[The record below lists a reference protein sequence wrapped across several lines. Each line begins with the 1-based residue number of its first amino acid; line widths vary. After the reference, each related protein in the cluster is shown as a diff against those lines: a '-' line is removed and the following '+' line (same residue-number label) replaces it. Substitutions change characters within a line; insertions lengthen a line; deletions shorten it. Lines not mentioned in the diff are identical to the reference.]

1 MSGAICPGERG
12 AGVMKRAEHRANA
25 ASFHAKGGADSTQA
39 FDCGFAHHRAGR
51 LVEAEACYRRV
62 LAAEPDHLRT
72 LHLLGLLCHQAGRQ
86 DTAAELLRRAITRGG
101 ANARLFSD
109 LGAVLKQQGRLDEA
123 ADALRQA
130 VAIEPDLAQA
140 HCNLSAVLREQGKI
154 DEAIASSHAALR
166 TGSARAEVHVNLGVL
181 LCDKRKFEEAVAA
194 FTRALAINPSL
205 ATAHFN
211 LGHALREQGRRAEA
225 AAAYRQVIRIM
236 PRSAEAYSCL
246 GALLH
251 EEGRLDEAVAACQ
264 RAIRLKPNFAEAY
277 YNLAI
282 AFAAQKKF
290 GHAAAGYRKAIEI
303 RPDYAEAHSALG
315 TALRACGKLDE
326 AIAAYRRAITL
337 KPSYAEAH
345 CNLGRALHDQGKS
358 QEAIDALRNGLLLNG
373 SSAEAH
379 NSLGL
384 VLRAVG
390 KLSEGHAA
398 VVEAIRLAPFSAK
411 YRRHLSEMI
420 RFRNGDKHLLE
431 LERLLGEA
439 DTLAL
444 GERTD
449 LHFAL
454 GKAYDDVSRHA
465 EAAQQWL
472 QGNALKRREVSYDAA
487 AMDEGFERIR
497 NVFAQD
503 WLQIRQG
510 AGHPSA
516 VPVFIIGMPRSGTTL
531 VEQILAS
538 HHQVFGS
545 GEMKYFADAVRGVEA
560 GRDALY
566 PEVASTM
573 RESDFADLGRRYLT
587 ESLRLARPGAL
598 HVTDKMPSNF
608 LFAGLIHLSLPN
620 APIIHTVRDPVD
632 TCLSCF
638 SKLFTG
644 ELNYTYD
651 LAELGRYYR
660 QYQLLMAHWKRVL
673 PAGRILDVSYED
685 LVEDVEGQARRI
697 VAHCGLGWD
706 ARCLSF
712 QENDRPVRTASAT
725 QVRQP
730 VYKSSVGRWRPYR
743 AFLAPLLQE
752 LGVANAI
759 EALELASIRTS
770 QTGITG
776 TNAS

>member
-1 MSGAICPGERG
+1 MKSAERR
-12 AGVMKRAEHRANA
+12 VDA
-25 ASFHAKGGADSTQA
+25 ASLHSTQA
-39 FDCGFAHHRAGR
+39 FNSGLAHHRAGR
-51 LVEAEACYRRV
+51 LAEAETWYRRV
-62 LAAEPDHLRT
+62 LAAEPNHLHA
-72 LHLLGLLCHQAGRQ
+72 LHLLGLLCHQADRQ
-86 DTAAELLRRAITRGG
+86 DAAAELLHRAIAQDG

-109 LGAVLKQQGRLDEA
+109 LGVVLKQQGRLDEA
-123 ADALRQA
+123 ADVLRQA
-130 VAIEPDLAQA
+130 VAIKPDLAQA
-140 HCNLSAVLREQGKI
+140 HCNLSMVLREQGKI
-154 DEAIASSHAALR
+154 DDAIASSLAALR
-166 TGSARAEVHVNLGVL
+166 TGSAHAEVHVNHGVL
-181 LCDKRKFEEAVAA
+181 LCDKRTFEEAAAA
-194 FTRALAINPSL
+194 FVRALAINPSS

-211 LGHALREQGRRAEA
+211 LGHALREQGKRAEA

-236 PRSAEAYSCL
+236 PRSPEAYSCL

-251 EEGRLDEAVAACQ
+251 EQGRLDEAVAACQ
-264 RAIRLKPNFAEAY
+264 TAVRLNPNFAEAY

-282 AFAAQKKF
+282 ALAAQKKF
-290 GHAAAGYRKAIEI
+290 GHATAAYRKAVEI
-303 RPDYAEAHSALG
+303 RPDYAEAHSGLG
-315 TALRACGKLDE
+315 TALRASGKLDP

-337 KPSYAEAH
+337 KPDHPEPH

-358 QEAIDALRNGLLLNG
+358 QEAIDALRHGLLLDG

-390 KLSEGHAA
+390 KLSEGRAA
-398 VVEAIRLAPFSAK
+398 VEEAIRLAPSSAK

-420 RFRNGDKHLLE
+420 RFRDGDSHLTD

-454 GKAYDDVSRHA
+454 GKAYDDLGRHA
-465 EAAQQWL
+465 DAAQQL
-472 QGNALKRREVSYDAA
+472 LRGNALKRREVSYDAA
-487 AMDEGFERIR
+487 AVDEVFERIR
-497 NVFAQD
+497 NVFARD
-503 WLQIRQG
+503 WLEVRQG

-516 VPVFIIGMPRSGTTL
+516 IPVFIIGMPRSGTTL

-538 HHQVFGS
+538 HPRVFGG
-545 GEMKYFADAVRGVEA
+545 GEMKYFGDAVGEIEEGCGA
-560 GRDALY
+560 IYPDA
-566 PEVASTM
+566 ASTM
-573 RESDFADLGRRYLT
+573 TGSDFADLGGRYLT
-587 ESLRLARPGAL
+587 ESLRLAQPGAL

-620 APIIHTVRDPVD
+620 APIIHTVRDPAD

-673 PAGRILDVSYED
+673 PAGRILDVCYEE
-685 LVEDVEGQARRI
+685 LVEDVEGHARRI
-697 VAHCGLGWD
+697 IAHCGLEWD
-706 ARCLSF
+706 PRCLSF

-730 VYKSSVGRWRPYR
+730 IYKSAVGRWRPYQ
-743 AFLAPLLQE
+743 AFLAPLLHE
-752 LGVANAI
+752 LGAANAI
-759 EALELASIRTS
+759 D
-770 QTGITG
+770 
-776 TNAS
+776 